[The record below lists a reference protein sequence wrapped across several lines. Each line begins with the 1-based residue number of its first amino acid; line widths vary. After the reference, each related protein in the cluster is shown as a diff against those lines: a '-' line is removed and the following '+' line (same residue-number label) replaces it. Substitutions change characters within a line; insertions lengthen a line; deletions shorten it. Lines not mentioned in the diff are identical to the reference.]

1 MEVLYHHM
9 DNNEKRN
16 NNSKKNLDS
25 ELIKRESLRLSNEES
40 NKLTRECVRTA
51 LILLIND
58 THFDKITTTAI
69 IKKSGVS
76 RAGFYRNY
84 SSKNDVIL
92 EIAKELSDK
101 MTKNFD
107 NARHKENPQLV
118 FLDIFSEIKTDKK
131 YFEIYLKSK
140 QTIDF
145 LLPLE
150 FKTKT
155 RENTG
160 TCLQKYANI
169 AASTALSGIIDTW
182 IATGMKESPKEMAD
196 ICNSIFQVLLHL
208 R

>member
-1 MEVLYHHM
+1 MN
-9 DNNEKRN
+9 NNEKRN
-16 NNSKKNLDS
+16 INSKKNLDS
-25 ELIKRESLRLSNEES
+25 ELIKKESLRLSNEES

-51 LILLIND
+51 LILLISD
-58 THFDKITTTAI
+58 TPFDKITTTAI

-101 MTKNFD
+101 MTRNFD

-160 TCLQKYANI
+160 TGLQKYANI
-169 AASTALSGIIDTW
+169 AASSALSGIIDTW

>member
-1 MEVLYHHM
+1 MEVLYRHM
-9 DNNEKRN
+9 DKKN
-16 NNSKKNLDS
+16 NNKIILDS
-25 ELIKRESLRLSNEES
+25 ELRKRESLRLSNEES

-58 THFDKITTTAI
+58 TPFDKITTTAI

-101 MTKNFD
+101 MTRNFD
-107 NARHKENPQLV
+107 DARHKENPQLV
-118 FLDIFSEIKTDKK
+118 FLDIFNEIKTDKK

-150 FKTKT
+150 FRTKAQ
-155 RENTG
+155 ESGNSS
-160 TCLQKYANI
+160 LKKYANI
-169 AASTALSGIIDTW
+169 AASAALSGIIDTW
-182 IATGMKESPKEMAD
+182 IAGGMKETPKEMAD